1 MTDDLR
7 LLNPDP
13 GRSARV
19 VARCRQVM
27 TRRAARRRVPRDV
40 LVERVIVGG
49 FALIYLAAIV
59 GIAVSV
65 RGIGY

>member
-1 MTDDLR
+1 
-7 LLNPDP
+7 
-13 GRSARV
+13 
-19 VARCRQVM
+19 M